1 MLHHTSDTHSCPQ
14 NLVGNHIMM
23 SPFVASSSIA
33 RASNIQRRMSVRAR
47 GFRAASD
54 NIAPLGRT
62 NSIANPFL
70 PRPTDYEE
78 PDTTLITALYDAI
91 DESPPALDARKLLIQ
106 HFMACGYL
114 DTAREQVQELMD
126 LDPSDEDA
134 QTWYVML
141 VSAGEFHQ
149 QEEKREGSPQRPKP
163 QRIVVEKENV
173 DRARTELR
181 DGYEALSK
189 NASML
194 GWEMTALRDLLQ
206 LKWKGKSKARVHD
219 FESKISA
226 VEDLARGK
234 VNSVKPSQS
243 STAPTSARTVAR
255 AMEAAYDPDKAMDI
269 ALEDLMA
276 IAKWLQSVENQA
288 TRLTLSTNSAEPNDS
303 VRESLVKRVQA
314 LKAALPQQLQ
324 PSADTAFMH
333 VEHEVLKKNY
343 QGITKTMNLDDV
355 ADIPRENFWVSED
368 GYPWDMEELA
378 AAIKANSG
386 VFRNPLS
393 KTMFTPA
400 DVQAII
406 KHPYGRSLAALQV
419 QQSQLRKG
427 VRPQTIEMM
436 EKLSTTL
443 LEDQSEDQ
451 LASRHIVDEFLA
463 YVATLPEVEQEAING
478 LKVPAKD
485 SHTGQA
491 FDCTIGDAIR
501 DAQGNRVCIHKTGD
515 FIGQSAKFLRQN
527 R

>member
-1 MLHHTSDTHSCPQ
+1 
-14 NLVGNHIMM
+14 
-23 SPFVASSSIA
+23 
-33 RASNIQRRMSVRAR
+33 
-47 GFRAASD
+47 
-54 NIAPLGRT
+54 
-62 NSIANPFL
+62 
-70 PRPTDYEE
+70 
-78 PDTTLITALYDAI
+78 
-91 DESPPALDARKLLIQ
+91 
-106 HFMACGYL
+106 
-114 DTAREQVQELMD
+114 
-126 LDPSDEDA
+126 
-134 QTWYVML
+134 
-141 VSAGEFHQ
+141 
-149 QEEKREGSPQRPKP
+149 
-163 QRIVVEKENV
+163 
-173 DRARTELR
+173 
-181 DGYEALSK
+181 
-189 NASML
+189 
-194 GWEMTALRDLLQ
+194 
-206 LKWKGKSKARVHD
+206 
-219 FESKISA
+219 
-226 VEDLARGK
+226 
-234 VNSVKPSQS
+234 
-243 STAPTSARTVAR
+243 
-255 AMEAAYDPDKAMDI
+255 
-269 ALEDLMA
+269 
-276 IAKWLQSVENQA
+276 
-288 TRLTLSTNSAEPNDS
+288 
-303 VRESLVKRVQA
+303 
-314 LKAALPQQLQ
+314 
-324 PSADTAFMH
+324 MH

-406 KHPYGRSLAALQV
+406 KHPYGRGLAALQV

-436 EKLSTTL
+436 EKLSSTL
-443 LEDQSEDQ
+443 LGDNSEDQ

-463 YVATLPEVEQEAING
+463 YVATLPEVEQEAIDG